1 MIYIKVKNNEE
12 AIKAWRLG
20 ADVIV
25 VQNELA
31 RIPLSQS
38 ILRPNYLP
46 RIPIRIETSD
56 MHPNIRSHTHFNGM
70 SELISEINNYLT
82 SYDEMKD
89 LSIPIILAA
98 GVLYIITI

>member
-1 MIYIKVKNNEE
+1 M
-12 AIKAWRLG
+12 
-20 ADVIV
+20 IV

-46 RIPIRIETSD
+46 RIPTRIESD
-56 MHPNIRSHTHFNGM
+56 MHPNIKSHTHFNGM

-89 LSIPIILAA
+89 LTIPIILAA
-98 GVLYIITI
+98 GVLYIIII